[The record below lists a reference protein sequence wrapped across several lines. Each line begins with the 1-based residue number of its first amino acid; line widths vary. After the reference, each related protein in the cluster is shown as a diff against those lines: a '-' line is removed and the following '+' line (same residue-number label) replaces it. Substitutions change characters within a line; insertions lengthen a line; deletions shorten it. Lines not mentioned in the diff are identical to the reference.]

1 MFEKDR
7 LKVEEAAKH
16 LKRLFTYFPNEPVL
30 WKEIELIVDNL
41 QVQSKFWQIK
51 VPTRGSLSRRIS
63 KLCDL
68 SQVEAPY

>member
-41 QVQSKFWQIK
+41 QVQCKFSQIK
-51 VPTRGSLSRRIS
+51 VPT
-63 KLCDL
+63 
-68 SQVEAPY
+68 